1 MITIEKS
8 ILRKGHIGYKVAPY
22 QRLDHLRV
30 LHLSFNTE
38 DHWAGIYVAKT
49 INVASG
55 YRCDYKHPYGH
66 TVDLLHNMKVLI
78 CEGHELRNGS
88 ISGADKAKMIID
100 ALPLD
105 IKTYIQSQNRTL
117 IPSLGALG
125 FCYQG
130 PHDNEGGIEIIIPNR
145 LVSFVSMHEQ
155 VDFGINKYFT

>member
-1 MITIEKS
+1 
-8 ILRKGHIGYKVAPY
+8 
-22 QRLDHLRV
+22 
-30 LHLSFNTE
+30 
-38 DHWAGIYVAKT
+38 
-49 INVASG
+49 
-55 YRCDYKHPYGH
+55 
-66 TVDLLHNMKVLI
+66 MKVLI